1 MGEAQKDTGP
11 HLHKQDLGRTIRGQA
26 QGKKKRRERGA
37 HRARHGTGHGFD
49 SEFLFGD
56 PFALWVRAVQRRN
69 SFGVPVL
76 VLVRASSFRACELC
90 CVREFFG
97 KFLFRAPVPC
107 LVL

>member
-11 HLHKQDLGRTIRGQA
+11 PPAQA
-26 QGKKKRRERGA
+26 GSWKDDQGP
-37 HRARHGTGHGFD
+37 GTGEEEETGAGGA
-49 SEFLFGD
+49 SRATRPRMGLIREFLFGD